1 MAKTNSENVC
11 KFVKNRKTNLISLF
25 GNKCCLC
32 GFDEFQ
38 EALEF
43 HHVDP
48 SKKELSLSSN
58 VMVALDKQIEEARKC
73 ILVCANCHRGIHAG
87 YYDVPKEY
95 YKYFNEE
102 RAEFLLEQNR
112 EIREGKKHYCK
123 LCGILLNDNTTYCVK
138 CGHVIQRKVERPPR
152 ELLKFL
158 IRNKSFVSIG
168 KEYGVSDNTIRKWC
182 KAENL
187 PSSKKEINN
196 FTDLEWEKI

>member
-58 VMVALDKQIEEARKC
+58 VMVALDKQVEEARKC

>member
-123 LCGILLNDNTTYCVK
+123 LCRILLNDNTTYCVK

>member
-123 LCGILLNDNTTYCVK
+123 LCRILLNDNTTYCVK

-187 PSSKKEINN
+187 LSSKKEINN